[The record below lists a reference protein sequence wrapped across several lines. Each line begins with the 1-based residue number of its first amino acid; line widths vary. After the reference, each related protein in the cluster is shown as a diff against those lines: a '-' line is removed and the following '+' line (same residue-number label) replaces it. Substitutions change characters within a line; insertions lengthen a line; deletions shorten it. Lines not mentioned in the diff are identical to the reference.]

1 MFGRLAFDIETNGLL
16 TELDRIHC
24 LEIKDV
30 DTGQE
35 YSFGPREVELGI
47 DVLEK
52 ADEIIGHNILGF
64 DIPAIYK
71 VYPDFKAAAKQTD
84 TLVLSQLIKG
94 DLKNEDFAYQPSE
107 LPKRLYGSHSLK
119 AWGHRLHNLK
129 GDFGS
134 TDDWSTW
141 SKEMQEYCRQDV
153 NLTVD
158 LFKHLDTKGWSA
170 ESIELEHQAAELCV
184 RIGNAGWTFDL
195 DKARSLY
202 GTLAEIRSK
211 IDVQLQDLFEPWEVS
226 ETFIPKRDNK
236 TLGYVKDVPFEKKKT
251 IEFNP
256 NSRRHIEYCL
266 RQKYDWKPKLLTVH
280 GHAQIDET
288 VLGSLPYPEAQLLSK
303 MFLIQKRIGQL
314 AEGKSAWMKLV
325 DDDGRIRHRII
336 SSGTVSGRASHQRPN
351 LAQVPRAT
359 QAFGKECRELFTVP
373 PGYSLVGCDLS
384 GIELRMLAH
393 YLNDDGRYG
402 KLILD
407 GDIHTANQ
415 KAAGLDTRDQAK
427 TFIYALCYGAGPSR
441 IGEIVGKGAKEG
453 AILRK
458 RFFATMPAFEELQKG
473 CEAAAARGYLK
484 SLDGRKVPIRS
495 AHSALNT
502 LLQSAAGCISKKWIC
517 MIDEHL
523 RAEGLD
529 EHAYMIAWVHDEV
542 QVAVRK
548 GYEIDVG
555 DRLRNLAQKAGEHF
569 KTRIRIDAEYSVG
582 QTWADSH

>member
-1 MFGRLAFDIETNGLL
+1 MFGRLTFDIETNGLIP
-16 TELDRIHC
+16 ELDRIHC

-35 YSFGPREVELGI
+35 YSFGPREIELGI

-64 DIPAIYK
+64 DIPAICK
-71 VYPDFKAAAKQTD
+71 VYPDFKTKAKQTD

-94 DLKNEDFAYQPSE
+94 DLKNEDFITQPPE

-119 AWGHRLHNLK
+119 AWGHRLHNHK

-134 TDDWSTW
+134 NNDWSTW

-153 NLTVD
+153 SLTVD
-158 LFKHLDTKGWSA
+158 LFKYLDTKGWSS
-170 ESIELEHQAAELCV
+170 ESIELEHQAAELCG

-195 DKARSLY
+195 EKARSLY

-236 TLGYVKDVPFEKKKT
+236 TLGYVKDKPFEKKKT

-266 RQKYDWKPKLLTVH
+266 RQKYGWKPKLLTVH

-288 VLGSLPYPEAQLLSK
+288 VLGDLNYPEAQLLSK

-351 LAQVPRAT
+351 LAQVPRAA
-359 QAFGKECRELFTVP
+359 QAFGKQCRELFTVP
-373 PGYSLVGCDLS
+373 EGYSLVGCDLS

-393 YLNDDGRYG
+393 YLNDDGEYA
-402 KLILD
+402 KQILD

-415 KAAGLDTRDQAK
+415 KAAGLETRDQAK
-427 TFIYALCYGAGPSR
+427 TFIYALCFGAGPAR
-441 IGEIVGKGAKEG
+441 IGDIVGKGPKEG

-458 RFFATMPAFEELQKG
+458 RFFATMPAFEELQKN
-473 CEAAAARGYLK
+473 CEVAAERGYLK

-523 RAEGLD
+523 CAEGLD

-555 DRLRNLAQKAGEHF
+555 DRLRRMAQEAGEHF

>member
-16 TELDRIHC
+16 PELDRIHC

-30 DTGQE
+30 DSGQE
-35 YSFGPREVELGI
+35 YSFGPDEVELGI

-64 DIPAIYK
+64 DIPAIQK
-71 VYPDFKAAAKQTD
+71 IYPDFKVADKQTD

-94 DLKNEDFAYQPSE
+94 DLKNEDFTYQPAE

-119 AWGHRLHNLK
+119 AWGHRLHNNK
-129 GDFGS
+129 GEIENN
-134 TDDWSTW
+134 DWSTW

-158 LFKHLDTKGWSA
+158 LFKHLDSAGWSD
-170 ESIELEHQAAELCV
+170 ESIALEHQAAELCR
-184 RIGNAGWTFDL
+184 RIGDAGWTFDME
-195 DKARSLY
+195 KATTLY
-202 GTLAEIRSK
+202 GNLSHIRSK
-211 IDVQLQDLFEPWEVS
+211 IDVELQDLFEPWEVS

-236 TLGYVKDVPFEKKKT
+236 TRGYVKDEPFEKKKM

-256 NSRRHIEYCL
+256 NSRRHIEFCL
-266 RQKYDWKPKLLTVH
+266 TKKYGWKPKLLTQH

-314 AEGKSAWMKLV
+314 AEGKNAWMKLV
-325 DDDGRIRHRII
+325 NADGRIRHRII

-351 LAQVPRAT
+351 LAQVPRAS

-373 PGYSLVGCDLS
+373 EGYSLVGCDLS

-393 YLNDDGRYG
+393 YLNDDGEYA

-415 KAAGLDTRDQAK
+415 KAAGLETRDQAK

-453 AILRK
+453 AMLRK

-473 CEAAAARGYLK
+473 CEEAAARGFLK

-517 MIDEHL
+517 MIDDHL
-523 RAEGLD
+523 RAEGYD
-529 EHAYMIAWVHDEV
+529 KHAYMLAWVHDEV
-542 QVAVRK
+542 QVAVRE
-548 GYEIDVG
+548 GYETNVG
-555 DRLRNLAQKAGEHF
+555 DRLRRVAAQAGSHF
-569 KTRIRIDAEYSVG
+569 KTRIKIDAEYSIG
-582 QTWADSH
+582 RTWAGSH